1 MGQCYGKTNSTNI
14 NDETTITIVASS
26 TDHNQQ
32 TPLPSSTPRNG
43 VRSLKYSASSSSTH
57 PSPWPSPYPQGV
69 AASPLQGV
77 SPSPARSSTPRR
89 FFRRPFPPP
98 SPARHIAASL
108 VKRLGGRGKPR
119 EGPIPEHG
127 GVEAEQQQ
135 EQSLDKSFGYS
146 KNFGA
151 KYELGKEIGR
161 GHFGHTCSARVKKG
175 ELKDE
180 AVAVKIISKAKMTTT
195 ISIEDV
201 RREVKI
207 LKALSGHRHLV
218 KFYDAFEDA
227 NNVYIVMELCEGG
240 ELLDRILARGG
251 RYTEEDAKAIIV
263 QILCVVAF
271 CHLQGVVHRDLKPE
285 NFLFTSGSED
295 ADMKLIDFGLSD
307 FFRPDERLNDIV
319 GSAYYVAPEVLH
331 RSYSLEADIWSI
343 GVITYILLCGSRPFW
358 ARTES
363 GIFRA
368 VLRSDPNFED
378 VPWPSVTPEAKDFV
392 KRLLNKDYRKRMTAV
407 QALSKL
413 VIPLL
418 LCENIPMTLT
428 KQWIRMDGFASLSQ
442 GYGILFYDK
451 KVSMENWLWMSC
463 THPWLRD
470 DSRPIHVDIL
480 IYKLVKA
487 YLHATPFK
495 RAALKALSK
504 ALTEDELVYL
514 RAQFNLLGPN
524 GDGSVSLD
532 NFRMA
537 LVHNATDAMRESR
550 VPEILNAVDGYPFS
564 NVPLFQMESL
574 AYRKM
579 YFEEFC
585 AAAISTYQLEALEG
599 WEQIASTAF
608 EHFEQEGNRVISV
621 EELARELS
629 VGPSAYTIIKDWIRS
644 SDGKLNVLGYTK
656 FLHGVTLRSSNTR
669 HH

>member
-14 NDETTITIVASS
+14 NDATTVTIVASS

-89 FFRRPFPPP
+89 FFKRPFPPP

-108 VKRLGGRGKPR
+108 VKRLGGRGKPK

-127 GVEAEQQQ
+127 SVEAEQQQ

-378 VPWPSVTPEAKDFV
+378 LPWPSVTPEAKDFV

-407 QALSKL
+407 QAL
-413 VIPLL
+413 
-418 LCENIPMTLT
+418 
-428 KQWIRMDGFASLSQ
+428 
-442 GYGILFYDK
+442 
-451 KVSMENWLWMSC
+451 

-470 DSRPIHVDIL
+470 DGRPIHVDIL

-504 ALTEDELVYL
+504 ALTEDELFYL

-550 VPEILNAVDGYPFS
+550 VPEILNA
-564 NVPLFQMESL
+564 MESL

-621 EELARELS
+621 EELARELN
-629 VGPSAYTIIKDWIRS
+629 VGPSAYTVIKDWIRS
-644 SDGKLNVLGYTK
+644 SDGKLSVLGYTK
-656 FLHGVTLRSSNTR
+656 FLHGVTLRSTNTR
-669 HH
+669 HR

>member
-1 MGQCYGKTNSTNI
+1 MGQCYGKTSPANENDASTV
-14 NDETTITIVASS
+14 TIVASS
-26 TDHNQQ
+26 SDNNQS
-32 TPLPSSTPRNG
+32 TPLPSSTSRNG
-43 VRSLKYSASSSSTH
+43 VRSVKNTPARSSSTH
-57 PSPWPSPYPQGV
+57 PSPWPSQYPHGV
-69 AASPLQGV
+69 AASPLPVGV
-77 SPSPARSSTPRR
+77 SPSPARASTPRR

-98 SPARHIAASL
+98 SPAKHIAASL
-108 VKRLGGRGKPR
+108 VKRLGGGGKPK
-119 EGPIPEHG
+119 EGPIPEHA
-127 GVEAEQQQ
+127 GVEADQQQ
-135 EQSLDKSFGYS
+135 QQQQSLDKSFGYS

-161 GHFGHTCSARVKKG
+161 GHFGHTCSATVKKG
-175 ELKDE
+175 ELKDQT
-180 AVAVKIISKAKMTTT
+180 VAVKIISKAKMTTA

-207 LKALSGHRHLV
+207 LRGLSGHRHLV
-218 KFYDAFEDA
+218 KFYDACEDA

-285 NFLFTSGSED
+285 NFLFTSSSED
-295 ADMKLIDFGLSD
+295 TDMKLIDFGLSD
-307 FFRPDERLNDIV
+307 FIRPDERLNDIV

-378 VPWPSVTPEAKDFV
+378 LPWPSVTPEAKDFV

-407 QALSKL
+407 QAL
-413 VIPLL
+413 
-418 LCENIPMTLT
+418 
-428 KQWIRMDGFASLSQ
+428 
-442 GYGILFYDK
+442 
-451 KVSMENWLWMSC
+451 

-470 DSRPIHVDIL
+470 DSRPINLDIL

-495 RAALKALSK
+495 HAALKALSK

-514 RAQFNLLGPN
+514 RAQFSLLEPN

-537 LVHNATDAMRESR
+537 LERNATDAMRESR
-550 VPEILNAVDGYPFS
+550 APEILNA
-564 NVPLFQMESL
+564 MESL

-621 EELARELS
+621 EELARELN
-629 VGPSAYTIIKDWIRS
+629 VGPSAHTFIKDWIRN
-644 SDGKLNVLGYTK
+644 SDGKLSLLGYTK

-669 HH
+669 PH